1 MISINLL
8 PDEYRKRTRMPV
20 KSLAAIAAA
29 VAINAGLLAFLGH
42 LHFAVANEIEGIHS
56 GHQLDMDGLKPQVA
70 YHDSL
75 ATEIKLFSSREK
87 TLSDITKNRVL
98 WTRKMDQLID
108 VVNAGNDVEHF
119 VWFDDVSA
127 QAQQPRRGRT
137 TKNFGSFEAN
147 GHSGSDAW
155 NRMANFLDDVVDKD
169 LTTFIDDFDTLNRPQ
184 GRKDDS
190 DDDLIPAVNWVF
202 PLKLTLRS
210 PDERL
215 ALRAKEKKEK
225 ESK

>member
-1 MISINLL
+1 MIRINLL

-20 KSLAAIAAA
+20 KRMAAIAAVVA
-29 VAINAGLLAFLGH
+29 VNASLLAFLGH
-42 LHFAVANEIEGIHS
+42 LHFAVASEIEGIYD
-56 GHQLDMDGLKPQVA
+56 GHKLNMDGLAPQVA
-70 YHDSL
+70 YHDAL

-108 VVNAGNDVEHF
+108 VVNAGNDVDHF
-119 VWFDDVSA
+119 VWFDDVNA
-127 QAQQPRRGRT
+127 QIKQARKGRAT
-137 TKNFGSFEAN
+137 TDFGSFEAN
-147 GHSGSDAW
+147 GHSGSDKW
-155 NRMANFLDDVVDKD
+155 DRMANFLDDVVDKD
-169 LTTFIDDFDTLNRPQ
+169 LTAFIDDFDTLNRPQ
-184 GRKDDS
+184 GRKNDS

-215 ALRAKEKKEK
+215 ALRNKEEA
-225 ESK
+225 SK

>member
-1 MISINLL
+1 MIRINLL
-8 PDEYRKRTRMPV
+8 PEEHRKRTRMPV
-20 KSLAAIAAA
+20 KRLAA
-29 VAINAGLLAFLGH
+29 VAAVVAVNTCLFAFLGH
-42 LHFAVANEIEGIHS
+42 LHFAVANEVEGIHS
-56 GHQLDMDGLKPQVA
+56 GHQLDMDSLKPQVA
-70 YHDSL
+70 YHDAL

-98 WTRKMDQLID
+98 WTRKMDQMID
-108 VVNAGNDVEHF
+108 VVNAGNDVDHF

-127 QAQQPRRGRT
+127 QTQRPRRGRT
-137 TKNFGSFEAN
+137 SKSFGSFEAN

-155 NRMANFLDDVVDKD
+155 NRMANFLDDVVDKN

-184 GRKDDS
+184 GRKDDT
-190 DDDLIPAVNWVF
+190 DEDLIPAVNWVF

-215 ALRAKEKKEK
+215 ALRDKEE

>member
-1 MISINLL
+1 MIRINLL

-20 KSLAAIAAA
+20 KRLAAIAAVVA
-29 VAINAGLLAFLGH
+29 VNASLLAVLGH
-42 LHFAVANEIEGIHS
+42 LHFAVANEIEGIHD
-56 GHQLDMDGLKPQVA
+56 GHQLEMDGLKPQVA
-70 YHDSL
+70 YHDAL

-108 VVNAGNDVEHF
+108 VVNAGNDVDHF

-127 QAQQPRRGRT
+127 QTQRPRGGRA
-137 TKNFGSFEAN
+137 TKNYGSFEAN
-147 GHSGSDAW
+147 GHSGSDKW
-155 NRMANFLDDVVDKD
+155 DRMANFLDDVVDKD
-169 LTTFIDDFDTLNRPQ
+169 LTLFNDDFDTLNRPQ
-184 GRKDDS
+184 GRKNDS
-190 DDDLIPAVNWVF
+190 DEDLIPAVNWVF

-215 ALRAKEKKEK
+215 ALRAKED